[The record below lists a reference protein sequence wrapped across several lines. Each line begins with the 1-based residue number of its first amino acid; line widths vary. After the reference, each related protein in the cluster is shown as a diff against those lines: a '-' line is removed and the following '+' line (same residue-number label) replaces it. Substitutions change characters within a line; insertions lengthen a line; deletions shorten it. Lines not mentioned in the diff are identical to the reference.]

1 MPFSVRVHP
10 APFSPTP
17 NRHAGIGLK
26 MKGGGPGGSR
36 LGQKSLASSI
46 PGWRGARG
54 AGLQKEVCSLTH
66 PPLQAQAVVVVLR
79 LALATKKAHPRPK
92 GRDAAPLVHPVASS
106 LSFGAS
112 TSSSSRFLQ
121 PCRHRPHLQLLA
133 LAVALRLAGGS
144 REGDPTPQGAG
155 AIPLCPRTS
164 SITSAPSSIRCVE
177 FLRFII
183 IRLP

>member
-1 MPFSVRVHP
+1 MTFSVRVHL

-17 NRHAGIGLK
+17 DRHAGIKLK
-26 MKGGGPGGSR
+26 MKGWGPGGSR

-66 PPLQAQAVVVVLR
+66 PPLQAQAVVV
-79 LALATKKAHPRPK
+79 
-92 GRDAAPLVHPVASS
+92 
-106 LSFGAS
+106 
-112 TSSSSRFLQ
+112 
-121 PCRHRPHLQLLA
+121 
-133 LAVALRLAGGS
+133 ALRLAGGS

-164 SITSAPSSIRCVE
+164 SIFSFDFSSFSSSMVLWPCRHHPLLQLFVMLLLLSALATSVSLIWSASS
-177 FLRFII
+177 
-183 IRLP
+183 

>member
-1 MPFSVRVHP
+1 MSFSARVHP

-66 PPLQAQAVVVVLR
+66 PPSRRRRWWWRCVCLEGEKEGLGFSRGEMTSPQRSRRPPPFLSLLVS
-79 LALATKKAHPRPK
+79 LALFVHIPSFHIPLFPARGVLIASIYSWCRCCFCAPFVGVSHMSLC
-92 GRDAAPLVHPVASS
+92 AARS
-106 LSFGAS
+106 
-112 TSSSSRFLQ
+112 
-121 PCRHRPHLQLLA
+121 
-133 LAVALRLAGGS
+133 VALN
-144 REGDPTPQGAG
+144 
-155 AIPLCPRTS
+155 
-164 SITSAPSSIRCVE
+164 
-177 FLRFII
+177 F
-183 IRLP
+183 